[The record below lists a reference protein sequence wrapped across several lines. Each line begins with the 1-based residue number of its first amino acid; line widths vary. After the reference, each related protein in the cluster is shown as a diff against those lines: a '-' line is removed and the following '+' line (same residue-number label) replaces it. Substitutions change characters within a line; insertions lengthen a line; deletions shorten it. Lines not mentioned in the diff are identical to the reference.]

1 MKKKK
6 KTLSVNRVIQTGA
19 KPDLF
24 KCDLRG
30 ILGIYVRNLK
40 LDGRLCAVQGTEHIK
55 GMSMSS

>member
-1 MKKKK
+1 MLF
-6 KTLSVNRVIQTGA
+6 TLSVTRVIQTGA